1 MSDARLPEVGG
12 AGMGP
17 PTLRD
22 PQPVDA
28 PEPPWAHAYLPIES
42 DGSGGPPAALSSWSR
57 RDFIKG
63 VIASGVTVSGL
74 SYFGAGCTPSLPAQS
89 SAGFERLI
97 SLNVNGQVRRVDVLP
112 NETLAMTLRYKLGLT
127 GTKLG
132 CDRAECGACTVLIDD
147 VNYYSCTTLTHRVR
161 DREVTTVE
169 GLAGPEGELHPVQQ
183 AFIDEL
189 GPQCGFCTPG
199 QVMSAVALLR
209 RNPSPTRQEARE
221 AMAGNL
227 CRCGAYHHYL
237 NGVMRAA
244 TEAREV

>member
-1 MSDARLPEVGG
+1 MNDLDPPTTTLLLPE
-12 AGMGP
+12 ARP
-17 PTLRD
+17 N
-22 PQPVDA
+22 
-28 PEPPWAHAYLPIES
+28 
-42 DGSGGPPAALSSWSR
+42 WSR

-74 SYFGAGCTPSLPAQS
+74 GYFGAGCASPLPAQTS
-89 SAGFERLI
+89 GVERLL
-97 SLNVNGQVRRVDVLP
+97 SLSVNGQTRRVDVLP
-112 NETLAMTLRYKLGLT
+112 HETLATTLRYKLGLT

-147 VNYYSCTTLTHRVR
+147 VTHYACSTLTHRVR
-161 DREVTTVE
+161 DLEITTVE
-169 GLAGPEGELHPVQQ
+169 GLESADGELHPVQR

-209 RNPSPTRQEARE
+209 ANPDPTRDEARV
-221 AMAGNL
+221 AMSGNL
-227 CRCGAYHHYL
+227 CRCGAYDHYL

-244 TEAREV
+244 QGA